1 MARAGECP
9 GGNPRILLFTS
20 ESGEDIMK
28 PEAVLFDIDNTLY
41 SYDAAHAVAFARLL
55 DYGTRRLGLEQQ
67 AFRQLHSQAMA
78 QVNAV
83 LGRPC
88 AAMHNRLLRY
98 QRMLELAGLPLC
110 HALEM
115 ESLYWDT
122 LIEAAQ
128 PSPGTLACLR
138 ALKGAGYTV
147 GVGTDM
153 TLDYQLKKLTRM
165 DMLPYIDFVV
175 TSEEVLAEKPEAKLF
190 LRCAE
195 KAGTSPERCLF
206 IGDSLSK
213 DVAGAKAVGMEA
225 LWFQPDPALAAQQ
238 PEIASIQ
245 DFHQLQ
251 RQLCP

>member
-1 MARAGECP
+1 
-9 GGNPRILLFTS
+9 
-20 ESGEDIMK
+20 MK
-28 PEAVLFDIDNTLY
+28 PETVLFDIDNTLY

-55 DYGTRRLGLEQQ
+55 DYGVSRLGLEQE
-67 AFRQLHSQAMA
+67 AFRQLHREAMA

-115 ESLYWDT
+115 ESLYWGT

-128 PSPGTLACLR
+128 PSPGALPCLR

-165 DMLPYIDFVV
+165 DMLPCIDFVV
-175 TSEEVLAEKPEAKLF
+175 TSEEVLAEKPDPKLF

-195 KAGTSPERCLF
+195 KAGTAPERCLF
-206 IGDSLSK
+206 IGDSLKK

-225 LWFQPDPALAAQQ
+225 LWFQPDPALAAGQ
-238 PEIASIQ
+238 PETASIQ